1 MQELAAWHYE
11 LLLSFNAAKNGVLTK
26 KDYYAFYNARISMEA
41 VKLGYPPFPHC
52 ADLGLIGRHFDTMN
66 SNDISYDGVKVEDII
81 EVGNNIWKYS

>member
-1 MQELAAWHYE
+1 
-11 LLLSFNAAKNGVLTK
+11 
-26 KDYYAFYNARISMEA
+26 MEA

-81 EVGNNIWKYS
+81 EVGNNIWKYSWAADIREKKVCSPLNQISLLASVMWPLRFL